1 MQVAVPRVEH
11 VAHDQ
16 LMGGGDTADGLEHV
30 GERGARHHGVLHQQI
45 AGGAAQ
51 GPGRFFAAP
60 PQAPPPLPGGGGA
73 GAPRPP
79 GAGQLLRPPPGASGG
94 RPPRCAPTR
103 SGPHGSPPGLPSS
116 TTAPVASTTSSA
128 STWFAVTPYFRQC
141 GPPEFSATLPP
152 SVHAVW
158 LEGSG
163 A

>member
-16 LMGGGDTADGLEHV
+16 LMGGGDAADGLEHV
-30 GERGARHHGVLHQQI
+30 GERGARPPGVLHQEI
-45 AGGAAQ
+45 AVEAAHGAAR
-51 GPGRFFAAP
+51 GTGWSRPGMP
-60 PQAPPPLPGGGGA
+60 VEIPKLPSE
-73 GAPRPP
+73 PTNT
-79 GAGQLLRPPPGASGG
+79 
-94 RPPRCAPTR
+94 PTR

-128 STWFAVTPYFRQC
+128 STWFAVTPYFRQW

-152 SVHAVW
+152 SVHALW